1 MRNRA
6 RKNYVIYVLMLL
18 LFGGLIYV
26 AIEEGDRF
34 SHYAVNAQNMVQ
46 GNPFTM
52 FLQFI
57 QDNLHHPLTTLL
69 IQIIAVLLMVRLFGY
84 LFSLIGQPGSDWRDC
99 CRYCVRTFRTRLFLS
114 GCFSFPFSGTL
125 AYQSLN
131 VESGGTD
138 PFLCLSSVW
147 SWISV
152 Y

>member
-34 SHYAVNAQNMVQ
+34 SHHAVDTLNVVQ
-46 GNPFTM
+46 GSPFAM
-52 FLQFI
+52 FLQFL

-84 LFSLIGQPGSDWRDC
+84 LFNLIGATG
-99 CRYCVRTFRTRLFLS
+99 
-114 GCFSFPFSGTL
+114 
-125 AYQSLN
+125 
-131 VESGGTD
+131 E
-138 PFLCLSSVW
+138 
-147 SWISV
+147 
-152 Y
+152 